1 MISVQNQECGKN
13 KWKSRVKMVQN
24 LERILSQRKQFQ
36 YLSLKDS
43 ENRIYHLDPTK
54 MAAKYYKSSFTTIF
68 LDFHVL
74 LNISRKISPNFKQ
87 FYAYGYYFS
96 GSGRKE

>member
-1 MISVQNQECGKN
+1 MK
-13 KWKSRVKMVQN
+13 K
-24 LERILSQRKQFQ
+24 LSENGPEFRKDTVTKKIVPVF
-36 YLSLKDS
+36 SLKDS

-54 MAAKYYKSSFTTIF
+54 MAAKCYESSFTTIF
-68 LDFHVL
+68 LDFHVS
-74 LNISRKISPNFKQ
+74 LNISRKTSPNFKQ